1 MNKYYL
7 SYLSKIPGVNSI
19 ISIFEKDNTELRF
32 VGGFVRNLVLGRKS
46 KDIDC
51 AINIKVDEV
60 IKILRSNNYEA
71 NDYAKKYGCI
81 SVIIEDQKF
90 EITSLRKDLNQKGR
104 KTEIEY
110 TNDWKIDANR
120 RDFTFNALYL
130 RSNGEIVD
138 YFEGLKDLRDNKV
151 KFIGDIEKSIN
162 EDFLR
167 IFRYYRF
174 LGIFKKP
181 NIIKEYDTIIEKNF
195 YKSFKNISKEI
206 IRAEMLKMI
215 ENPYALNSFVDIK
228 NNHQKKY
235 WLLMTE
241 KYFINKKYKLG
252 LEKCLNKIEVFFN

>member
-1 MNKYYL
+1 M
-7 SYLSKIPGVNSI
+7 
-19 ISIFEKDNTELRF
+19 
-32 VGGFVRNLVLGRKS
+32 
-46 KDIDC
+46 
-51 AINIKVDEV
+51 
-60 IKILRSNNYEA
+60 
-71 NDYAKKYGCI
+71 
-81 SVIIEDQKF
+81 
-90 EITSLRKDLNQKGR
+90 RKDLNQKGR

-110 TNDWKIDANR
+110 TNDWKIDAKR

-151 KFIGDIEKSIN
+151 KFIGEIEKSIN

-195 YKSFKNISKEI
+195 YKSFKNISKEM